1 MTLPHLHV
9 ESRGD
14 GPVIALAHGF
24 GGSARNF
31 RAQARS
37 LSDAWRVVTWDARG
51 HARSDA
57 PRDPAAYSLA
67 ALGEDVGRVLESQRA
82 SEPKRPGE
90 RAIVGGLSLG
100 AAAAL
105 AFARAQPER
114 VRALILASYPAS
126 RRTHQRGGFARSAH
140 AFADAI
146 ENEGLEAAGE
156 RFVWG
161 AGSGLDARGAA
172 FVRQGFLEHAPHALA
187 LTLRGVLAVLPEPED
202 LAEPLARLGIPTL
215 LVAGGADAGS
225 VASHR
230 ALAATSPDVRSV
242 VIPDAGHVVNLA
254 APAAFDAAL
263 REFLDAV

>member
-1 MTLPHLHV
+1 MTLPQLHI

-31 RAQARS
+31 RGQARS

-57 PRDPAAYSLA
+57 ARDPAAYTLDALA
-67 ALGEDVGRVLESQRA
+67 EDVGRVLDAQSPTA
-82 SEPKRPGE
+82 VS
-90 RAIVGGLSLG
+90 AIVGGLSLG

-105 AFARAQPER
+105 AFARARPDR
-114 VRALILASYPAS
+114 VRGLILASYPAS
-126 RRTHQRGGFARSAH
+126 RRTSQRGGFTRIAH

-146 ENEGLEAAGE
+146 ENDGLEAAGE

-161 AGSGLDARGAA
+161 AESGLDARGAA
-172 FVRQGFLEHAPHALA
+172 LVRQGFLEHPPHALA
-187 LTLRGVLAVLPEPED
+187 FTLRGVLAVLPEPET
-202 LAEPLARLGIPTL
+202 LAASLARLDLPTL

-225 VASHR
+225 VASHQ
-230 ALAATSPDVRSV
+230 ALAAALPRVRSV

-254 APAAFDAAL
+254 APAAFDATV
-263 REFLDAV
+263 RDFLGAI